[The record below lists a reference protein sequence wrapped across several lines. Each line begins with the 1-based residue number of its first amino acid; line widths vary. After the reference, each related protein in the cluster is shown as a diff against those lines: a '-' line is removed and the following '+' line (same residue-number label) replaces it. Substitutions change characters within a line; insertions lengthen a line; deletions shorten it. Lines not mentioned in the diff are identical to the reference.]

1 MHEEVRKIKSGKP
14 TRKELKESMAQVLTI
29 DVTSILGSETF
40 PVNANDVY
48 GLIET
53 IAVQNIRAVKS
64 SNRIEDAF
72 YDYVVEN
79 GAVIEEA
86 IVEMAEKQAF
96 VKTGKP
102 DLSPKDPTLAVK
114 YFNNWEEKQFQTT
127 IRRSDIR
134 KIIADKGTGFDELVA
149 IILATL
155 SEGEG
160 YDDYKAMR
168 DILQDEQIGFDAS
181 LAIFGD
187 KHPKNMKGVIYCMR
201 EMYNALKATNKVGLG
216 ADGIL
221 QATPVED
228 IRIAVSESVL
238 NLIDVVEL
246 ANVFNLSKEEL
257 FGKLVVVPFDK
268 SFNHESILVY
278 DRKALG
284 RGTRLFEYSQDV
296 IGKGLY
302 TNHYLTTERCYFYNG
317 LFKALRLDI
326 SIALASGLAEVMED
340 NTYYTITETLSHATS
355 DNEAEKVLA
364 GKSFD
369 ANYEAEEGYT
379 LEGASVSVTMG
390 GNAVSGAYEDGHVHI
405 ESVSGNVVVT
415 ITAEAETPAEEVEET
430 PKVLKKSASK

>member
-1 MHEEVRKIKSGKP
+1 
-14 TRKELKESMAQVLTI
+14 MAQVITV
-29 DVTSILGSETF
+29 DVATILGSETF

-48 GLIET
+48 GLVET
-53 IAVQNIRAVKS
+53 MAVQNIRAVRS

-72 YDYVVEN
+72 YDYVVDN
-79 GAVIEEA
+79 GTVIEEA
-86 IVEMAEKQAF
+86 IVAMVESQAF
-96 VKTGKP
+96 VKTGAP
-102 DLSPKDPTLAVK
+102 DLSPKDPTLDVK
-114 YFNNWEEKQFQTT
+114 YFNNWTAKQFQTT
-127 IRRSDIR
+127 VRRSDIR

-168 DILQDEQIGFDAS
+168 DIIQNEEVGFDAS
-181 LAIFGD
+181 LEIFND
-187 KHPKNMKGVIYCMR
+187 KHPKNMKGVIYAMR
-201 EMYNALKATNKVGLG
+201 ECYNALKATNLVGL
-216 ADGIL
+216 DKENGIL

-257 FGKLVVVPFDK
+257 FGKLVVIPFDVDYDTSK
-268 SFNHESILVY
+268 VLIY

-326 SIALASGLAEVMED
+326 SVALGSAISEVMED
-340 NTYYTITETLSHATS
+340 NVYYTITETLSHCTS
-355 DNEAEKVLA
+355 DNELEKVLA
-364 GKSFD
+364 GKPFE
-369 ANYEAEEGYT
+369 ANYEAGEGYT
-379 LEGASVSVTMG
+379 LEGATVSVTMG
-390 GNAVSGAYEDGHVHI
+390 GASVAGAYADGK
-405 ESVSGNVVVT
+405 VSIAKVTGNIAIS
-415 ITAEAETPAEEVEET
+415 ITAEAEGD
-430 PKVLKKSASK
+430 

>member
-1 MHEEVRKIKSGKP
+1 
-14 TRKELKESMAQVLTI
+14 MAQVITV
-29 DVTSILGSETF
+29 DVATVLGSDTF

-48 GLIET
+48 GLVET
-53 IAVQNIRAVKS
+53 LAVQNIRAVRS

-96 VKTGKP
+96 VKTGAP
-102 DLSPKDPTLAVK
+102 DLSPKDPKLAVK
-114 YFNNWEEKQFQTT
+114 YFNKWEAKQFQTT
-127 IRRSDIR
+127 VRRSDIR
-134 KIIADKGTGFDELVA
+134 KIIADKGTGFDELVS

-168 DILQDEQIGFDAS
+168 DIIKDEQVGFDAS
-181 LAIFGD
+181 LAIFND

-201 EMYNALKATNKVGLG
+201 EMYNALKATNLVGLDSEHG
-216 ADGIL
+216 ML

-238 NLIDVVEL
+238 NLMDVVEL
-246 ANVFNLSKEEL
+246 ANVFNLTKEEL
-257 FGKLVVVPFDK
+257 FGKLVVIPFDADYDTSK
-268 SFNHESILVY
+268 ILVY

-302 TNHYLTTERCYFYNG
+302 TNHYLTTERCYFYNP
-317 LFKALRLDI
+317 LFKCVSLDCNTAL
-326 SIALASGLAEVMED
+326 
-340 NTYYTITETLSHATS
+340 T
-355 DNEAEKVLA
+355 AEKATILQ
-364 GKSFD
+364 
-369 ANYEAEEGYT
+369 
-379 LEGASVSVTMG
+379 
-390 GNAVSGAYEDGHVHI
+390 AVSA
-405 ESVSGNVVVT
+405 
-415 ITAEAETPAEEVEET
+415 
-430 PKVLKKSASK
+430 

>member
-1 MHEEVRKIKSGKP
+1 MSTV
-14 TRKELKESMAQVLTI
+14 TTV
-29 DVTSILGSETF
+29 DVTTLLGSETF

-48 GLIET
+48 GLVEA

-96 VKTGKP
+96 VKSGNP
-102 DLSPKDPTLAVK
+102 NLAPKDPTLAVK
-114 YFNNWEEKQFQTT
+114 YFNNWEAKQFQTT

-134 KIIADKGTGFDELVA
+134 KIIADKGTGFDELVNV
-149 IILATL
+149 ILATL

-160 YDDYKAMR
+160 YEDYKAMR
-168 DILQDEQIGFDAS
+168 DIIKNEQIGFDAS
-181 LAIFGD
+181 LSLFND
-187 KHPKNMKGVIYCMR
+187 KHPKNMKGVIYAMR
-201 EMYNALKATNKVGLG
+201 EMYNALKATNLIGL
-216 ADGIL
+216 DSEHGIL

-246 ANVFNLSKEEL
+246 ANVFNLTKEEL
-257 FGKLVVVPFDK
+257 FGKLVVMPFDSGFDK
-268 SFNHESILVY
+268 SKILVY

-284 RGTRLFEYSQDV
+284 RGTRLFEYSQDI

-326 SIALASGLAEVMED
+326 REALASAEASVLED
-340 NTYYTITETLSHATS
+340 NVYYTITETLSHASS
-355 DNEAEKVLA
+355 DNELEKVLS
-364 GKSFD
+364 GDPFV
-369 ANYEAEEGYT
+369 ANYEADTGYN
-379 LEGASVSVTMG
+379 LGAGATISVTMG
-390 GNAVSGAYEDGHVHI
+390 GSNITASAYDDGKVSIAKVT
-405 ESVSGNVVVT
+405 GNIVVT
-415 ITAEAETPAEEVEET
+415 ITADAD
-430 PKVLKKSASK
+430 